1 MEWKTNEPHG
11 RDGCGV
17 SSQHPLQHPTAQ
29 SLLPKHKSRFARPTS
44 QWVYRIHLTSL
55 YQGPVDDDG
64 SVAGLSISK
73 IVILVYGLLQVMG
86 QTQHIQIMQVNE
98 SQRLRQ
104 IIAAGL

>member
-1 MEWKTNEPHG
+1 M
-11 RDGCGV
+11 
-17 SSQHPLQHPTAQ
+17 
-29 SLLPKHKSRFARPTS
+29 
-44 QWVYRIHLTSL
+44 
-55 YQGPVDDDG
+55 DDDG